1 MSCLLPRHIV
11 PTSICRLAISRS
23 TSSAATDNKASL
35 EQLTELQKKLAV
47 VVPRFFA
54 QPHPLSL
61 YSQDMTFVNNI
72 RGLKVQGLPKY
83 ATQIALIKCYHYVKY
98 NSARVELLNLV
109 NNPEESY
116 IRIRWRIVGKAG
128 LTRMIFNFW
137 KIKSIDEWKDG
148 ISTMY
153 VNKDGKIYCHV
164 CDNID
169 VDTDDLDNK
178 QKNPSLKSRL
188 VERGLV

>member
-1 MSCLLPRHIV
+1 
-11 PTSICRLAISRS
+11 
-23 TSSAATDNKASL
+23 
-35 EQLTELQKKLAV
+35 
-47 VVPRFFA
+47 
-54 QPHPLSL
+54 
-61 YSQDMTFVNNI
+61 
-72 RGLKVQGLPKY
+72 
-83 ATQIALIKCYHYVKY
+83 
-98 NSARVELLNLV
+98 
-109 NNPEESY
+109 
-116 IRIRWRIVGKAG
+116 
-128 LTRMIFNFW
+128 MIFNFW